1 MRGGRRLAI
10 LALVGAVVLTAA
22 PRAARAHDA
31 PERAGA
37 AALPGSPSPSLA
49 VIGPAPPFTLVDPVG
64 RSVSLAD
71 YTGRVVL
78 LSFVYTTCRSAC
90 PLVTQRMA
98 VLQRRLREA
107 GLFGSRVGFVSITVD
122 PDRDGAAT
130 LARYAKAFGADPRGW
145 TFLRDRPDAL
155 RPVLAAWDEWT
166 RPLPGGE
173 IDHPARLYLIDG
185 AGRIREI
192 YSLALFDERQAL
204 RDIRALLGRPGP

>member
-22 PRAARAHDA
+22 PRAARALDA

-49 VIGPAPPFTLVDPVG
+49 VIGPAPPFTLVDPTG

-71 YTGRVVL
+71 YAGRVVL

-107 GLFGSRVGFVSITVD
+107 GRFWARGGVVSVTVR
-122 PDRDGAAT
+122 PQPGHTPT
-130 LARYAKAFGADPRGW
+130 LARHPQAFG
-145 TFLRDRPDAL
+145 
-155 RPVLAAWDEWT
+155 
-166 RPLPGGE
+166 
-173 IDHPARLYLIDG
+173 
-185 AGRIREI
+185 
-192 YSLALFDERQAL
+192 
-204 RDIRALLGRPGP
+204 PGPRCA

>member
-37 AALPGSPSPSLA
+37 GALPG
-49 VIGPAPPFTLVDPVG
+49 
-64 RSVSLAD
+64 
-71 YTGRVVL
+71 
-78 LSFVYTTCRSAC
+78 
-90 PLVTQRMA
+90 
-98 VLQRRLREA
+98 
-107 GLFGSRVGFVSITVD
+107 
-122 PDRDGAAT
+122 
-130 LARYAKAFGADPRGW
+130 GW

-204 RDIRALLGRPGP
+204 LDIRALLGRPGP